1 VPAVELQ
8 EIVQRLQYFDGV
20 LPRQELRA
28 AIAQQ
33 DTIIPALLQILAYAR
48 DHAQDLQDEP
58 EYMAHLYALY
68 LLAQFREPRAYPL
81 IVDFFSLP
89 GDLSLDLT
97 GDVVTEDLDRILASV
112 CGGDT
117 SLIIRLAEHPYAN
130 AYVRNAA
137 LRALVCLVAC
147 GEKTRDEVLSYYKGL
162 FHGGLVREPHHVW
175 DGLVSC
181 CTDLY
186 PAEVHDEIQQAFHE
200 GLVDD
205 SFIDLASI
213 EHELTRGKE
222 IVLAKLHR
230 SRYGLIQDT
239 IAEFAKWASF
249 QPATALP
256 KGATPK
262 VGRNDP
268 CPCGSGKKY
277 KKCCGR

>member
-1 VPAVELQ
+1 
-8 EIVQRLQYFDGV
+8 
-20 LPRQELRA
+20 
-28 AIAQQ
+28 
-33 DTIIPALLQILAYAR
+33 
-48 DHAQDLQDEP
+48 
-58 EYMAHLYALY
+58 MAHLYALY

-137 LRALVCLVAC
+137 LRALVCLVAW
-147 GEKTRDEVLSYYKGL
+147 GEKTRDEVLAYYTSL

-186 PAEVHDEIQQAFHE
+186 PGEVYDEIQQAFRE

-205 SFIDLASI
+205 TFIDRTYI
-213 EHELTRGKE
+213 EQELSRGKE
-222 IVLAKLHR
+222 IVLAKLHQ
-230 SRYGLIQDT
+230 SRYRRIQDT
-239 IAEFAKWASF
+239 IAELEGWASF
-249 QPATALP
+249 QPARTTPL
-256 KGATPK
+256 ATMLK
-262 VGRNDP
+262 VGRNAP